1 MSAHLYSKTPP
12 DKPAERAF
20 TFSFWRLFDVIGPLL
35 LLIIIFVGITL
46 IHPAFFS
53 SANMLTIGLQASVNA
68 LLAIGMTLVIISG
81 GIDLSVGTMMSL
93 SMVVMAVATTSLGI
107 PMPGAIVIAIGL
119 SIVGGAVN
127 GFLIAYGRIPA
138 FIVTL
143 GMLGIAQGIALKL
156 SGGYALYGFPEWFDY
171 IGNGEL
177 LGIPFPIWIVAV
189 VAILAHLIFTQRPLG
204 RYAYAIGAS
213 EESVRRA
220 GVNVKRLK
228 IKIYMFAGFTVGC
241 AAIVLSSR
249 ISSAHP
255 GIGLGYELDAIAAAV
270 IGGASLMG
278 GRGSVMGAVSGAL
291 VMATIRFALNV
302 FGMDPFL
309 QQIVVGVVLIGAVY
323 LDTVRVS
330 YEETLT
336 KARAR
341 QK

>member
-1 MSAHLYSKTPP
+1 MSAIIPSKTAAA
-12 DKPAERAF
+12 KPQAKAF
-20 TFSFWRLFDVIGPLL
+20 SLSFWRLFDKVGPLL
-35 LLIIIFVGITL
+35 LLAVIFLTVTA
-46 IHPAFFS
+46 IHPSFFS
-53 SANMLTIGLQASVNA
+53 GANMMIIGLQASVNA

-93 SMVVMAVATTSLGI
+93 SMVVMAIATTSLGI
-107 PMPGAIVIAIGL
+107 PMSGAMLIAIGL
-119 SIVGGAVN
+119 GILGGAIN

-189 VAILAHLIFTQRPLG
+189 VAVLAHYVFTQHPLG
-204 RYAYAIGAS
+204 RYAFAMGAS

-220 GVNVKRLK
+220 GVNVRHLK
-228 IKIYMFAGFTVGC
+228 IKIYMFAGLAVGC

-278 GRGSVMGAVSGAL
+278 GRGSVIGAVSGAL

-302 FGMDPFL
+302 FGMEPFL

-323 LDTVRVS
+323 LDTIRVT
-330 YEETLT
+330 YEESRT

-341 QK
+341 QQ